1 MKRSPNSPPPY
12 RTDPDKAYVAATIH
26 TITIPSSTRFLEDVR
41 AFIKTHALAAGFSD
55 VDVEELKIAVDE
67 CCTNVI
73 EHAYG
78 NDASKTIDIAILVDD
93 QQFSVRI
100 RDEGRAFNAATYRE
114 PDLAEFA
121 KSRKSGGFGV
131 HIMRKLMDQVTFS
144 TRNGTNEC
152 LMVKEREGS
161 SMRS

>member
-1 MKRSPNSPPPY
+1 M
-12 RTDPDKAYVAATIH
+12 AATIH

-41 AFIKTHALAAGFSD
+41 EFVKTHALAANFSD
-55 VDVEELKIAVDE
+55 EDVEELKIAVDE

-78 NDASKTIDIAILVDD
+78 NDASKTIDIAVLVDD
-93 QQFSVRI
+93 RHFSIRI
-100 RDEGRAFNAATYRE
+100 RDEGRAFDASTYRE

-121 KSRKSGGFGV
+121 KNRKSGGFGV
-131 HIMRKLMDQVTFS
+131 HIMRKLMDAVTFS

-152 LMVKEREGS
+152 LMVKER
-161 SMRS
+161 

>member
-1 MKRSPNSPPPY
+1 M
-12 RTDPDKAYVAATIH
+12 AATIH
-26 TITIPSSTRFLEDVR
+26 TISIPSSTQFLEDVR
-41 AFIKTHALAAGFSD
+41 EFIKTHAMAADFSEA
-55 VDVEELKIAVDE
+55 DVEELKIAVDE

-78 NDASKTIDIAILVDD
+78 NDSSKTIDIAVLIDKKH
-93 QQFSVRI
+93 FSVRI
-100 RDEGRAFNAATYRE
+100 RDQGRAFDASTYRE

-131 HIMRKLMDQVTFS
+131 HIMRKLMDEVAFT

-152 LMVKEREGS
+152 LMVKER
-161 SMRS
+161 

>member
-1 MKRSPNSPPPY
+1 MAVS
-12 RTDPDKAYVAATIH
+12 IH

-41 AFIKTHALAAGFSD
+41 EFIKTHALAADFSD

-78 NDASKTIDIAILVDD
+78 NDASKSIDISVLIDD
-93 QQFSVRI
+93 DRFSVRI
-100 RDEGRAFNAATYRE
+100 RDQGRAFDSSTYRE

-121 KSRKSGGFGV
+121 KNRKSGGFGV
-131 HIMRKLMDQVTFS
+131 HIMRKLMDEVIFS

-152 LMVKEREGS
+152 LMVKER
-161 SMRS
+161 